1 MRFNTLLFDLDETL
15 YPSSSGLW
23 MAIRER
29 INAFLL
35 ERMGFPPEQIEIL
48 REKYFREY
56 GTTLRGLQANYS
68 VDMEEYLAFV
78 HDVPL
83 EKYLH
88 PDPQVRQVIAAL
100 PARKYI
106 FTNADNAHANRVLD
120 VLDLQGLFDGILDV
134 HTISPY
140 CKPMPESLELA
151 LQAAGSPP
159 PAGLRLAGRPGPHHA
174 GRPACR
180 ACSPSWWGRMPAGED
195 ADASPGKLDRST
207 RVARRANLTS
217 FIHQADK
224 IAGKLESSLWLP
236 KYYSCQ
242 AGMELQVSFCVNPA
256 MLR

>member
-68 VDMEEYLAFV
+68 LDMEEYLAFV
-78 HDVPL
+78 HNVPL

-88 PDPQVRQVIAAL
+88 PDPQLHRVIAAL

-106 FTNADNAHANRVLD
+106 FTNADNAHANRVLQ
-120 VLDLQGLFDGILDV
+120 VLNLQGLFDGILDV
-134 HTISPY
+134 HTIAPY
-140 CKPMPESLELA
+140 CKPMPESLDLA
-151 LQAAGSPP
+151 LLAVGSPP
-159 PAGLRLAGRPGPHHA
+159 PGDCALLDDQARITRAARRAGLFTILVGKDT
-174 GRPACR
+174 
-180 ACSPSWWGRMPAGED
+180 AGED
-195 ADASPGKLDRST
+195 ADASLVNWTDLPGLLDGR
-207 RVARRANLTS
+207 
-217 FIHQADK
+217 I
-224 IAGKLESSLWLP
+224 
-236 KYYSCQ
+236 
-242 AGMELQVSFCVNPA
+242 
-256 MLR
+256 